1 MLLPNVFCGCR
12 AARKQRYAASNASPS
27 GKPTVLRCSSSS
39 AKYPNV
45 LSRNRKANKG
55 PVSVVTT
62 TAVTPGSVFSSLSS
76 NSSERTGRSRS
87 TARTTSLLFAEN
99 IFVSPSKLC
108 SHFGDKLPV
117 YDRVDLLP
125 HWPVL

>member
-1 MLLPNVFCGCR
+1 MLEDGHVTLATGEGLDLTGFYVWSKSIMDNLGYYGC
-12 AARKQRYAASNASPS
+12 AS
-27 GKPTVLRCSSSS
+27 VSSDG
-39 AKYPNV
+39 AYWQDAY
-45 LSRNRKANKG
+45 NRKANKG

-62 TAVTPGSVFSSLSS
+62 TADTPGSVFSSLSS

-117 YDRVDLLP
+117 YDRVDP
-125 HWPVL
+125 